1 MNDDIECN
9 WFTAS
14 ADSVVYEY
22 IRVFHWFGEAGAYC
36 AQVLTG
42 EVNEWKYWFFYTDYA
57 MVIGLKHRTL
67 QNDDH
72 LYNILWK
79 LCPNVLAFFHKI
91 WTFCTH
97 FFSLIFGYFLMF
109 FIIFAIFGKRKSVEH
124 AEFAIHLR
132 CWKPCF
138 LQLLAHIYTKNY
150 DIFYENYDILSW
162 FFRQFSYRL
171 GTFIIVELLEQFSLK
186 RIVFFEEIC
195 KIFLKNTKQNVTFC
209 EFFLDIFPLFC
220 VKNTENMDF
229 MKFEK
234 GGSYG
239 IAFIES
245 S

>member
-79 LCPNVLAFFHKI
+79 LFPNVLAFFSQNLNI
-91 WTFCTH
+91 LYTL
-97 FFSLIFGYFLMF
+97 FSLFL
-109 FIIFAIFGKRKSVEH
+109 AIF
-124 AEFAIHLR
+124 
-132 CWKPCF
+132 WCF
-138 LQLLAHIYTKNY
+138 
-150 DIFYENYDILSW
+150 SW
-162 FFRQFSYRL
+162 FLRYLVNESLWNMQSLQSIWGVENLVFYNFWHIFTRKIMTFFAKIMTFYHDFSDN
-171 GTFIIVELLEQFSLK
+171 FHIVWVPS
-186 RIVFFEEIC
+186 
-195 KIFLKNTKQNVTFC
+195 
-209 EFFLDIFPLFC
+209 
-220 VKNTENMDF
+220 
-229 MKFEK
+229 
-234 GGSYG
+234 
-239 IAFIES
+239 
-245 S
+245 